1 MTAIMRAISRTVLS
15 ITSADVAKH
24 ALLLCAACAFVFVL
38 SRTHGLDLSPGFFAM
53 AGLKTPDTPSPG
65 EPATAL

>member
-15 ITSADVAKH
+15 VTSAHVAKH

-38 SRTHGLDLSPGFFAM
+38 SRTHGLDLSAGFF
-53 AGLKTPDTPSPG
+53 
-65 EPATAL
+65 

>member
-15 ITSADVAKH
+15 VTSAHVAKH

-38 SRTHGLDLSPGFFAM
+38 SRSHGLDLSAGFF
-53 AGLKTPDTPSPG
+53 
-65 EPATAL
+65 

>member
-24 ALLLCAACAFVFVL
+24 ALLLCARAPLCSC
-38 SRTHGLDLSPGFFAM
+38 SRGPM
-53 AGLKTPDTPSPG
+53 VWI
-65 EPATAL
+65 